1 MTQRYFDDFQ
11 IGEKFTSRGV
21 TFTEGDII
29 DFGLKYDP
37 QPFHID
43 IEAAAQ
49 TVYGGLI
56 ASGFQ
61 TLSLALRMI
70 LQEGITAVCS
80 MGSPGMDEVRWLAP
94 VRPGDT
100 LHVEAEVIDKTPS
113 RSKSDRGIMRMKYVA
128 FNQREEPVLS
138 FYIIHLL
145 RRNIDAD

>member
-1 MTQRYFDDFQ
+1 MQRYFDDFQ

-21 TFTEGDII
+21 TFTESDII

-43 IEAAAQ
+43 IEAATQ

-70 LQEGITAVCS
+70 LQKGITDVCS

-100 LHVEAEVIDKTPS
+100 LHVEAEVIDKKPS

-145 RRNIDAD
+145 RRNIDVT